1 MMEVLLGFVVLG
13 NASRASDA
21 DGGGGGEEEEAS

>member
-1 MMEVLLGFVVLG
+1 MMQVLLGFVVLG

-21 DGGGGGEEEEAS
+21 DGGGGGGEEAS